1 MSIWFLNELSGFF
14 SFLYLF
20 LSNFMLTNLL
30 WKVCGC
36 RDQLKPR
43 NSNAPWVCIF
53 SISLVCS
60 FSISLYKLLKL
71 SICYYCSIRYQL
83 DLHHLSLSLQSEYL
97 SHSFP
102 FCNVVLKFYRYTIL
116 SIKWNL
122 LLWPCSRLSVI

>member
-53 SISLVCS
+53 SISL
-60 FSISLYKLLKL
+60 YKLLKL
-71 SICYYCSIRYQL
+71 SICYYCSIHYQL
-83 DLHHLSLSLQSEYL
+83 ELHHLSLSLQSQYL

-102 FCNVVLKFYRYTIL
+102 FCNVVLKFYRYTIT
-116 SIKWNL
+116 
-122 LLWPCSRLSVI
+122 WPCRPFYQLNGICFYDLVQGCL